1 MERAD
6 DGIRTRDLRFTK
18 PLLYQLSYVG
28 VRAKV
33 YTGQRMQQADLAG
46 GRRAVGAKIFGTRQ
60 RVSLQDASD
69 NDRPFSI
76 APLQRQNKR
85 LPNFP
90 QRDAFRRLM

>member
-46 GRRAVGAKIFGTRQ
+46 GR
-60 RVSLQDASD
+60 LQDASD

-90 QRDAFRRLM
+90 QRDAFRRFM